1 MLRPVLSS
9 VFLIFVL
16 SACEMQ
22 APPTATAPQNP
33 VMPNAAPMQTA
44 RISESSS
51 TTTTTVEGN
60 TTRTVTESSSVSIN
74 PGGLWGAF
82 VSGAAPGAANSA
94 ADYAGQWRVSSSDN
108 RECRA
113 NLMAP
118 RTPSGPATVQ
128 MQGCFGDIFGIT
140 RWSLRGSEL
149 VLTDAFGQK
158 QISLRATGVNRLDGG
173 GVIMWR

>member
-1 MLRPVLSS
+1 
-9 VFLIFVL
+9 
-16 SACEMQ
+16 MQ
-22 APPTATAPQNP
+22 P
-33 VMPNAAPMQTA
+33 A

-60 TTRTVTESSSVSIN
+60 TTRTVTESNSVSIN
-74 PGGLWGAF
+74 PGGLLGAL
-82 VSGAAPGAANSA
+82 VSGAAPATANSA
-94 ADYAGQWRVSSSDN
+94 SDYAGQWRVTSPDN

-128 MQGCFGDIFGIT
+128 MQGCFGDMFGLT

-173 GVIMWR
+173 GVTMWR